1 MDDYGPIDLLDER
14 PSQPEDPVSPE
25 PQPLLEEAGPRTEP
39 LSQEVPSQPEEPVQP
54 EECPVPEEP
63 AQPEECPVPEE
74 SPQPEEAHDMLQET
88 LDRVA
93 EAASQISGQLESLSG
108 LFQKRIMYAAHEEKV
123 IDQMHKELQRYKEG
137 LYAQLVRPILLDIIE
152 VRDSIMRVGAV
163 YREKPEGEQAIP
175 NRTFSDYAYDL
186 QDILEKN
193 NVEIY
198 RSQSGDPFSPLRQ
211 RAVKKVAVEEAAL
224 HGKVAESLSCGYGCD
239 GRVLSAE
246 KVSVYTYEK
255 PAEHEEIDE
264 ASEEPAEN
272 EEVNEVSENG

>member
-39 LSQEVPSQPEEPVQP
+39 LSQEVPPQPEEPVQP

-224 HGKVAESLSCGYGCD
+224 HGKVAESLSCGYGYD

-246 KVSVYTYEK
+246 KVSVYAYEK
-255 PAEHEEIDE
+255 
-264 ASEEPAEN
+264 PAEN
-272 EEVNEVSENG
+272 EEVSEVSKSG